1 MVKVKM
7 PKKIFLFLIF
17 AAAYLNGECI
27 SDEDCHQGRTCFR
40 KLCIS
45 YEEFSSGSNVE
56 ATFRYFFENKP
67 IKETIYKHVN
77 SKIKGL
83 EWNED
88 KKKFEV
94 PFYGIYDFCIGKKVK
109 WNQKFVLI
117 KGITE
122 TNINQKVIRY
132 FITKDRATMMKKY
145 DDGRIEAANKGYNA
159 KLFQNYIKEEDYGI
173 NYEYY
178 INECYKV
185 TTPFDGGNPKTGKQ
199 LNLFE

>member
-1 MVKVKM
+1 M
-7 PKKIFLFLIF
+7 
-17 AAAYLNGECI
+17 
-27 SDEDCHQGRTCFR
+27 
-40 KLCIS
+40 
-45 YEEFSSGSNVE
+45 
-56 ATFRYFFENKP
+56 
-67 IKETIYKHVN
+67 
-77 SKIKGL
+77 

-132 FITKDRATMMKKY
+132 FITKDKATMMKKY